1 MEELIARIRT
11 EGWYMVL
18 DYMPTP
24 DVFVCELSSRQ
35 RLVFALSKVM
45 ESAVIDAIHKMDE

>member
-1 MEELIARIRT
+1 MEELIARIRI

-18 DYMPTP
+18 DYMPTL

-35 RLVFALSKVM
+35 RRVFARSKVM
-45 ESAVIDAIHKMDE
+45 ESTVIDAIHKMDE